1 MMQTVRDATFDV
13 LRRYAMTTLFAN
25 PGSSEVSLL
34 TGLPDDL
41 TFVLALHEG
50 SVVGM
55 ATGHAIATDR
65 PALAIVHTTAG
76 LGNAVGALATA
87 RVNRAPLVVIA
98 GQQDRRHLAL
108 EPFLTGR
115 LDGLA
120 GDYPVWRAMPAR
132 AQDVPGAVARAWH
145 EAQTARGPA
154 LVVVPMDDWL
164 SVMPPDQVV
173 AAPRTLLRPSATALD
188 AAIELAA
195 LLNESAS
202 PVIVAGAGADHPRT
216 WAALVALA
224 ERLACPVWQESFGAR
239 AGFPQHHPQY
249 AGVLPS
255 GRAQQRTILSGHDFV
270 LAVGAPVFRHNPY
283 QPGHLVTPGT
293 RIAVVTDDPSEA
305 HRAPADLAILASPA
319 TVCEHLPTH
328 LHPRPTPPRTAAT
341 NPVTAYHQAERDPG
355 LEPPAPVNPRWATG
369 ERPAQSTV
377 DGGPAQ
383 GRGDIGPAQG
393 TSDIGP
399 AQGTSDIGLAQG
411 TSDIGLAQG
420 TSDIGL
426 AQGTSDIGPAQGAGD
441 GGPVQRGG
449 RWATD
454 EPAEGTWEPR
464 WVVPAQHDRA
474 DAHGLVDPGVGEPL
488 RAAHVL
494 AALAVRLAPE
504 TIVVEETP
512 SSRPE
517 LHRLLPA
524 RRPLGFV
531 SAAMGGLGFALPA
544 AVGLRMALPDRPVV
558 AVVGDGSAI
567 YGIQALWSAARYR
580 VGALFVVLANG
591 RYAVMDQ
598 LAEAADAG
606 KPPWPPFEEVSLS
619 GLATAFG
626 CPARR
631 ITGHDELLDVLDGVI
646 PSLLD
651 RTQPLLLDIAVT
663 P

>member
-41 TFVLALHEG
+41 AFVLALHEG

-87 RVNRAPLVVIA
+87 RVNRAPLVVIV

-120 GDYPVWRAMPAR
+120 GDYPVWRAQPAR

-224 ERLACPVWQESFGAR
+224 ERLGCPVWQESFGAR

-328 LHPRPTPPRTAAT
+328 LHPRPAPPRALT
-341 NPVTAYHQAERDPG
+341 NPAAHHHQAEQEPGEPRDTAFASP
-355 LEPPAPVNPRWATG
+355 EPVDPRWDTGGRPAPGA
-369 ERPAQSTV
+369 
-377 DGGPAQ
+377 
-383 GRGDIGPAQG
+383 GDIGPVQ
-393 TSDIGP
+393 S
-399 AQGTSDIGLAQG
+399 
-411 TSDIGLAQG
+411 
-420 TSDIGL
+420 
-426 AQGTSDIGPAQGAGD
+426 AGD
-441 GGPVQRGG
+441 GGRVLSGG

-454 EPAEGTWEPR
+454 EPSEGTWEPR
-464 WVVPAQHDRA
+464 WVVPAQQGRA

-651 RTQPLLLDIAVT
+651 RTQPLLLDIAIA